1 MKIKF
6 LPKLSKKDGIID
18 GSVFIIRYKN
28 NFLINTR
35 DNYLEF
41 LSIDN
46 FSVDES
52 KIKSFGFES
61 YTIQLISFLKL
72 DERIFEFYL
81 LEVFELNTSF
91 NEQFFQEFSEFPKKN
106 SFLIPDLSEKL
117 IKKFLT
123 FERPY
128 YIYIL
133 RCDDNS
139 LYTGIATDYIKRFEE
154 HRLGIGAK
162 YTKYKKPKKLEIV
175 FLTLGKSSASK
186 IEYFIKQFKKEKKED
201 LINNPQILIDF
212 FPNITIVQKDN

>member
-6 LPKLSKKDGIID
+6 SPKISKKNAIID
-18 GSVFIIRYKN
+18 GSIFIIRYKN
-28 NFLINTR
+28 KYLINKK
-35 DNYLEF
+35 NNHLEF

-46 FSVDES
+46 FTNDES
-52 KIKSFGFES
+52 IVKSYGFES
-61 YTIQLISFLKL
+61 YTINLISFLKL

-81 LEVFELNTSF
+81 LEVFELNNSF
-91 NEQFFQEFSEFPKKN
+91 NKQFFEKFSELPKKN
-106 SFLIPDLSEKL
+106 FFLLPDLSEKL
-117 IKKFLT
+117 VKKFLA

-154 HRLGIGAK
+154 HKLGIGAK
-162 YTKYKKPKKLEIV
+162 YTKYKKPQKLEIV
-175 FLTLGKSSASK
+175 FSTLGKSSASK

-201 LINNPQILIDF
+201 LINNPQVLIDF
-212 FPNITIVQKDN
+212 FPYLVIVQKDN